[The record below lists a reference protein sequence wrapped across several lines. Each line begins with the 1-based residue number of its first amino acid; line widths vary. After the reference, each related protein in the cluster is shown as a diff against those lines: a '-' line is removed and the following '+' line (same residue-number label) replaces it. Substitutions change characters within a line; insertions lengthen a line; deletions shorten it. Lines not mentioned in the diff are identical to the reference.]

1 MTSTEAAMIRT
12 IAGDA
17 RDALNEVK
25 AEPEFLAQCQAAL
38 AAANRGSGESLRA
51 LIDLGR
57 IGQAV
62 IADPGRWGPL
72 PTKRRSESAIDLVGR
87 FLGAQRPTFRQAMRI
102 VETFTPEMLEV
113 RVRLRPAPRTC
124 RYL

>member
-1 MTSTEAAMIRT
+1 MTGTEAAMIRT

-17 RDALNEVK
+17 RDALDEVK

-38 AAANRGSGESLRA
+38 AAANRGSSESLRA

-57 IGQAV
+57 IGQAI

-72 PTKRRSESAIDLVGR
+72 PTAPDEGRRS
-87 FLGAQRPTFRQAMRI
+87 
-102 VETFTPEMLEV
+102 
-113 RVRLRPAPRTC
+113 
-124 RYL
+124 